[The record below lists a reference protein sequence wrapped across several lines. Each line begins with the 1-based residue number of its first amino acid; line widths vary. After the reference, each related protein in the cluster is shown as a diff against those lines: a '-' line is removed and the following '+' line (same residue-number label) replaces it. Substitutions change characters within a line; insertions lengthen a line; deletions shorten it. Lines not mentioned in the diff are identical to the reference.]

1 MTPEHR
7 KRRRQVYID
16 KQFQL
21 RFILKFCLILLIG
34 IAASS
39 MLLYFFFP
47 GLADQQFH
55 QFTPGHS
62 ADRPGHAAGDP
73 HHQSGRH
80 GADPDCHSHLKD

>member
-39 MLLYFFFP
+39 MLLYFFSQGSLTSSFTNSRLVIQP
-47 GLADQQFH
+47 TGLAMLPVIL
-55 QFTPGHS
+55 TTNLVVM
-62 ADRPGHAAGDP
+62 ALILIATAT
-73 HHQSGRH
+73 
-80 GADPDCHSHLKD
+80 